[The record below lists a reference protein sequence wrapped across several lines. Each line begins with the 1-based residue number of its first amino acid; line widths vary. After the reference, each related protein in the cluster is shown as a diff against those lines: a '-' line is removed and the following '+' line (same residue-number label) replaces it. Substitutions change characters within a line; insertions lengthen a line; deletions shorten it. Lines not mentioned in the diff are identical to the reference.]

1 MIKIN
6 FRPYLRNIESFP
18 LPISDY
24 EIIEKEK
31 IFDCKPAI
39 YLKEDLK
46 KVKGIAFGAPIE
58 DEINVLNKSTYSSG
72 PFIQYKLQNM
82 LILKNR
88 LYFEN
93 YKYALNP
100 LEKTI
105 RFYKTKSIKEFES
118 AAFSSMRISTC
129 FFGHW
134 LHEELQLIDYLQ
146 GKEKIV
152 SSSDLIGQ
160 KLEIKKLFEL
170 EFSYVPFAKIKTV
183 EMFHGW
189 QHTQIQKDIFHKYK
203 QKISKLSHVT
213 FPKQIKIVY
222 LARGESGS
230 KSNRIFLNENQLIE
244 QLHKHY
250 DIKRFVAESTP
261 ILELYSAIYN
271 ADIILGIEGSQ
282 MAHAIIAG
290 RPGAT
295 LLCIQPPYRFYN
307 PFKTY
312 CEDAKLAYAF
322 IVADLGPNDNMFTVN
337 INKIKNLF
345 DKINLSVAF

>member
-1 MIKIN
+1 MLKIN
-6 FRPYLRNIESFP
+6 YRPFRRNIESFP
-18 LPISDY
+18 LPIDSY

-31 IFDCKPAI
+31 IFDSKPAI

-46 KVKGIAFGAPIE
+46 KVKGVAFGIPIE
-58 DEINVLNKSTYSSG
+58 DEINALNSSTYSSG

-100 LEKTI
+100 LEKAI
-105 RFYKTKSIKEFES
+105 RFYNTKSIKEFEF

-134 LHEELQLIDYLQ
+134 LHEELQLIDHLQ
-146 GKEKIV
+146 GKAKIV

-160 KLEIKKLFEL
+160 KSEIKKLFEL
-170 EFSYVPFAKIKTV
+170 DFEHVAFAKIKTV

-189 QHTQIQKDIFHKYK
+189 QHTQIQKDIFQKYK
-203 QKISKLSHVT
+203 HKISLLSQVT
-213 FPKQIKIVY
+213 HNKKIKVVY

-230 KSNRIFLNENQLIE
+230 KTNRMLVNEKQLME
-244 QLHKHY
+244 QLHQDY
-250 DIKRFVAESTP
+250 AFQYFVAESTP
-261 ILELYSAIYN
+261 IKELYSALYN
-271 ADIILGIEGSQ
+271 ADIVLGIEGSQ

-295 LLCIQPPYRFYN
+295 LLCIQPPCRFYN
-307 PFKTY
+307 PFKNY
-312 CEDAKLAYAF
+312 CEDAKLHYAF
-322 IVADLGPNDNMFTVN
+322 IVADQVHNDNMFTVN
-337 INKIKNLF
+337 IDKLKQLF
-345 DKINLSVAF
+345 DKINLSVVF